1 MLRLP
6 PPADCCKVLME
17 STGCMQASPNIV
29 AIAPD
34 IASSKFEEVSFSSGC
49 WEEEVGVLVVAGG
62 SAAA

>member
-1 MLRLP
+1 
-6 PPADCCKVLME
+6 
-17 STGCMQASPNIV
+17 MQASPNIV